1 MVDIDSLNKKCNYI
15 RKLIVDEIGELGVGH
30 IGGSLSIVEALVYL
44 YYHAMNIDPKNPD
57 MEGRDRFILS
67 KGHAGPALY
76 AVLAD
81 KGYFDKEELKTLNKP
96 GTNLPSHC
104 DMLKTKGVDMTT
116 GSLGQGLSCAVGMAI
131 GSKIK
136 SDGAYV
142 YCLLGDG
149 EIQEGQ
155 IWEAAMAAGHY
166 KLNRLIAFLDYNKI
180 QISGTIEEI
189 MDIEPIVDKWESF
202 NWNVY
207 RIDGHNIEDIHE
219 SVMEAKKSKDKPTMV
234 ILDTI
239 KGKGVS
245 FAEKAKV
252 LSHSMTITDEMR
264 KEAIKELESKED
276 NI

>member
-1 MVDIDSLNKKCNYI
+1 M
-15 RKLIVDEIGELGVGH
+15 
-30 IGGSLSIVEALVYL
+30 
-44 YYHAMNIDPKNPD
+44 
-57 MEGRDRFILS
+57 
-67 KGHAGPALY
+67 
-76 AVLAD
+76 
-81 KGYFDKEELKTLNKP
+81 
-96 GTNLPSHC
+96 
-104 DMLKTKGVDMTT
+104 
-116 GSLGQGLSCAVGMAI
+116 
-131 GSKIK
+131 
-136 SDGAYV
+136 
-142 YCLLGDG
+142 LGDG

-166 KLNRLIAFLDYNKI
+166 KLNRLIAFLDYNKM